1 MLLRGAMEFR
11 DRLQQRTHDFAIAII
26 KFCRTLPRTDEAREL
41 AGQLRRASNGAAANY
56 RASRRGRSRAEWL
69 AKMGV
74 VVEELDEAGH
84 WLSILRD
91 ADIATPPQNLITECQ
106 ELLAITATSV
116 TTARRNTSQGQ
127 RDSNS

>member
-11 DRLQQRTHDFAIAII
+11 DRLQQRTYDFSIAII

-56 RASRRGRSRAEWL
+56 RASRRGRSRAEWV
-69 AKMGV
+69 AKLGV
-74 VVEELDEAGH
+74 VVEELDEADH
-84 WLSILRD
+84 WLSVLRD
-91 ADIATPPQNLITECQ
+91 ADIITPPQNLITECQ

-116 TTARRNTSQGQ
+116 ATARRNTS
-127 RDSNS
+127 R